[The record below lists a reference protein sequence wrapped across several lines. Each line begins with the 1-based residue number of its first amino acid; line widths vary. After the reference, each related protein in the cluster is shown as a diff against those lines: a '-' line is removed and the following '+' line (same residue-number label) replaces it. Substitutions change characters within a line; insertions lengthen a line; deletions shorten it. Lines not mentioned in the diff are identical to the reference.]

1 MFGEAANFGE
11 EPSRVQG
18 WGSTEYTS
26 WKKPGRTTHDFC
38 VYLVNA
44 ILLIHPSPPP
54 FPLQNHEF
62 VVCICESVL
71 YADTFLLLFVSTC
84 EWYHVVFILSG
95 FFT

>member
-1 MFGEAANFGE
+1 MFGEAADFGE

-26 WKKPGRTTHDFC
+26 WKKPGQTTHDFC

-62 VVCICESVL
+62 MLSASVSLFCVLIHVYYFL
-71 YADTFLLLFVSTC
+71 YPHVSGIISAFL
-84 EWYHVVFILSG
+84 
-95 FFT
+95 